1 MRLQSHVMQFSIPQA
16 RKALAA
22 VKPGWEL
29 KDAQQLSPRV
39 AQLEALADDG
49 SAQRLILLGHGP
61 RDRQV
66 NPDIARDEFTLL
78 QVLSSAGLA
87 VPRPLLVDASAAI
100 PFLITEFV
108 EGETRFAA
116 ADLSAYCNQLAG
128 ILSSIHRFSIDQH
141 DLSFLPSQRKVIEEH
156 MRETTE
162 DAYGI
167 RAAMSAAASRLQF
180 NDAVLLHGDFWLGN
194 LLWRADQL
202 AAIIDWEDAMLG
214 DPLGDLGKSR
224 LEMLWAL
231 GEAAMDLYT
240 KAYKARNPGLDYRS
254 LPFWD
259 LWGALRLAHFAKW
272 SADNGRTA
280 RMGAQYEWF
289 IARAIAALETAQ
301 E

>member
-1 MRLQSHVMQFSIPQA
+1 MQFSFQQA
-16 RKALAA
+16 QKALAA

-39 AQLEALADDG
+39 AKLEIITNRARPQL
-49 SAQRLILLGHGP
+49 LILLGHGP
-61 RDRQV
+61 RDRQR
-66 NPDIARDEFTLL
+66 NPDIARDEFALL
-78 QVLSSAGLA
+78 KVLSRAGLP
-87 VPRPLLVDASAAI
+87 VSRPLLVDTSAAI

-116 ADLSAYCNQLAG
+116 ADLSAYCHQLAG
-128 ILSSIHRFSIDQH
+128 ILSNIHRFNIDQH
-141 DLSFLPSQRKVIEEH
+141 DLSFLPSQRKVIEEN
-156 MRETTE
+156 MRETRG

-167 RAAMSAAASRLQF
+167 RSVISASASSLQF

-240 KAYKARNPGLDYRS
+240 KAYKARNPGLDYSS

-272 SADNGRTA
+272 STDNDRTA

-289 IARAIAALETAQ
+289 IKRALAALETA
-301 E
+301 

>member
-1 MRLQSHVMQFSIPQA
+1 MHFSIQQMQ
-16 RKALAA
+16 KILAT
-22 VKPGWEL
+22 VNRGWEL
-29 KDAQQLSPRV
+29 IDARRLSPRV
-39 AQLEALADDG
+39 AKLEILGDHG
-49 SAQRLILLGHGP
+49 RPRRLILLGHSA

-66 NPDIARDEFTLL
+66 NPDIARDEFRLL
-78 QVLSSAGLA
+78 KILSSAGLA
-87 VPRPLLVDASAAI
+87 VPRPLLVDASPEI

-108 EGETRFAA
+108 EGATRFAPS
-116 ADLSAYCNQLAG
+116 DLPAYCDQLAR
-128 ILSSIHRFSIDQH
+128 ILSNIHQFGIDQH
-141 DLSFLPSQRKVIEEH
+141 DLSFLPSQGAVIEEN
-156 MRETTE
+156 MIDPTE
-162 DAYGI
+162 DAFGI
-167 RAAMSAAASRLQF
+167 RAAMRAARSRIRF

-214 DPLGDLGKSR
+214 DSLGDLGKSR

-240 KAYKARNPGLDYRS
+240 SSYRALNPELVYRS

-259 LWGALRLAHFAKW
+259 LWGALRLAHFASW
-272 SADNGRTA
+272 SAEEDKIA

-289 IARAIAALETAQ
+289 VTRALVALEARQ

>member
-1 MRLQSHVMQFSIPQA
+1 MQFSIQQVQ
-16 RKALAA
+16 KALSA

-29 KDAQQLSPRV
+29 KDARQLSPRV
-39 AQLEALADDG
+39 AKLELLRDQG
-49 SAQRLILLGHGP
+49 RSHWLILLGHGP

-78 QVLSSAGLA
+78 KILSSAGLA
-87 VPRPLLVDASAAI
+87 VPRPLLVDTSAAI

-108 EGETRFAA
+108 DGETRFAA
-116 ADLSAYCNQLAG
+116 ADLSAYCYQLAG
-128 ILSSIHRFSIDQH
+128 ILSSVHQFNIDQH
-141 DLSFLPSQRKVIEEH
+141 DLSFLPTQLDLINGQLS
-156 MRETTE
+156 ETTE

-167 RAAMSAAASRLQF
+167 RAAMNVTASSLQF

-231 GEAAMDLYT
+231 GEAAVDLYT
-240 KAYKARNPGLDYRS
+240 KAYKARNPGLDYSS

-272 SADNGRTA
+272 SADNDKVA

-289 IARAIAALETAQ
+289 IKRALAALETLQ

>member
-1 MRLQSHVMQFSIPQA
+1 MQFSFQQA
-16 RKALAA
+16 QKALAA

-39 AQLEALADDG
+39 AKLEIITNRARP
-49 SAQRLILLGHGP
+49 QFLILLGHGP
-61 RDRQV
+61 RDRQR
-66 NPDIARDEFTLL
+66 NPDIARDEFALL
-78 QVLSSAGLA
+78 EILSRAGLA
-87 VPRPLLVDASAAI
+87 APRPLLVDTSAAI

-116 ADLSAYCNQLAG
+116 ADLSAYCHQLAG
-128 ILSSIHRFSIDQH
+128 ILSNIHRFNIDQH
-141 DLSFLPSQRKVIEEH
+141 DLSFLPSQRKVIEEN
-156 MRETTE
+156 MRETTG

-167 RAAMSAAASRLQF
+167 RSAISAAASSLQF

-240 KAYKARNPGLDYRS
+240 KAYKARNPGLDYSS

-272 SADNGRTA
+272 STDKDRTA

-289 IARAIAALETAQ
+289 IKRALAALETV
-301 E
+301 

>member
-1 MRLQSHVMQFSIPQA
+1 MQFSFQQA
-16 RKALAA
+16 QKALAA

-39 AQLEALADDG
+39 AKLEIITNRARPQL
-49 SAQRLILLGHGP
+49 LILLGHGP
-61 RDRQV
+61 RDRQR
-66 NPDIARDEFTLL
+66 NPDIARDEFALL
-78 QVLSSAGLA
+78 EILSRAGLA
-87 VPRPLLVDASAAI
+87 APRPLLVDTSAAI

-108 EGETRFAA
+108 EGENRFAA
-116 ADLSAYCNQLAG
+116 ADLSAYCYQLAG
-128 ILSSIHRFSIDQH
+128 ILSNIHRFRIDQH
-141 DLSFLPSQRKVIEEH
+141 DLSFLPSQRKVIEEN
-156 MRETTE
+156 MRETRG

-167 RAAMSAAASRLQF
+167 RAAISAAASSLQF

-240 KAYKARNPGLDYRS
+240 KAYKARNPGLDYSS

-272 SADNGRTA
+272 STDNDRTA

-289 IARAIAALETAQ
+289 IKRALAALETA
-301 E
+301 

>member
-1 MRLQSHVMQFSIPQA
+1 MQFSIQQA
-16 RKALAA
+16 QKALAA
-22 VKPGWEL
+22 VKPGWDL
-29 KDAQQLSPRV
+29 KEAQQLSPRV
-39 AQLEALADDG
+39 AKLEIITNRARPQL
-49 SAQRLILLGHGP
+49 LILLGHGD

-78 QVLSSAGLA
+78 KILSSAGLA
-87 VPRPLLVDASAAI
+87 VPRPLLVDTSAAI

-116 ADLSAYCNQLAG
+116 ADLSAYCYQLAG

-141 DLSFLPSQRKVIEEH
+141 DLSFLPSQHDLIDGQLS
-156 MRETTE
+156 ETTE
-162 DAYGI
+162 DACGI
-167 RAAMSAAASRLQF
+167 RAAMSGAASRLQF

-240 KAYKARNPGLDYRS
+240 EAYKARNPGLDYSS

-259 LWGALRLAHFAKW
+259 LWGALRLTHFAKW
-272 SADNGRTA
+272 SADNEKVA
-280 RMGAQYEWF
+280 RMGEKYEWF
-289 IARAIAALETAQ
+289 IKRALVALEARQ

>member
-1 MRLQSHVMQFSIPQA
+1 MQFSIQQVQ
-16 RKALAA
+16 KALAT
-22 VKPGWEL
+22 VNRGWEL
-29 KDAQQLSPRV
+29 IAAGQLSPRV
-39 AQLEALADDG
+39 AKLDILTDHG
-49 SAQRLILLGHGP
+49 TSRRLILLGHST

-78 QVLSSAGLA
+78 KILSSAGLA
-87 VPRPLLVDASAAI
+87 VPRPLLVDSSQEL

-116 ADLSAYCNQLAG
+116 TDLSAYCYQLARV
-128 ILSSIHRFSIDQH
+128 LSNIHRFRIDQH
-141 DLSFLPSQRKVIEEH
+141 DLSFLPSQRELIEEN
-156 MRETTE
+156 MREPTA

-167 RAAMSAAASRLQF
+167 RAAISAAAPRLQF
-180 NDAVLLHGDFWLGN
+180 NDTVLLHGDFWPGN

-231 GEAAMDLYT
+231 GEAALDLYT
-240 KAYKARNPGLDYRS
+240 AGYQSRNPGLDYS
-254 LPFWD
+254 ALPFWD
-259 LWGALRLAHFAKW
+259 LWGALRLAHFANW
-272 SADNGRTA
+272 STDNDKIA
-280 RMGAQYEWF
+280 RMGAQYECF
-289 IARAIAALETAQ
+289 ITKAFAALATLQ